1 MARIFIA
8 IRFNHAFKQA
18 LVGVQNALKDK
29 GVKGNYCAYGN
40 LHLTL
45 AFIGERYNLPEIC
58 KAVSEVAFRP
68 FTLTLSTLGTF
79 PTKAG
84 VIWCGVEACQ
94 AVTMLAHQLR
104 QRLSAHDIQYS
115 TLAFFPHISLVQHP
129 KPVVTDVEV
138 EKMSIMVDKIYVMKS
153 ERVAGELV
161 YSEIT
166 RCSALSLA

>member
-8 IRFNHAFKQA
+8 IGFNDAFKQA
-18 LVGVQNALKDK
+18 LVGVQNALKAK
-29 GVKGNYCAYGN
+29 GVKGNYCSYRN

-84 VIWCGVEACQ
+84 VIWCGGRGVPGGYNACTPV
-94 AVTMLAHQLR
+94 APA
-104 QRLSAHDIQYS
+104 
-115 TLAFFPHISLVQHP
+115 AFCPRHSV
-129 KPVVTDVEV
+129 
-138 EKMSIMVDKIYVMKS
+138 
-153 ERVAGELV
+153 
-161 YSEIT
+161 
-166 RCSALSLA
+166 